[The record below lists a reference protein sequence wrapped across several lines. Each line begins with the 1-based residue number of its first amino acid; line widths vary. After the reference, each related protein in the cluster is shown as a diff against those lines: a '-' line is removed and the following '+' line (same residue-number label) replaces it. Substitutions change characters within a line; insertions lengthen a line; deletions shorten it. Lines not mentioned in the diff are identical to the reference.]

1 MAPVAKP
8 DKTYRT
14 RILVKL
20 LVNKANRVEK
30 VPARRVAATMTCL
43 GDSLG
48 TNGIRQPTGEQHDE
62 HIAYLKGRDND
73 SDLRGTEGELFDE

>member
-1 MAPVAKP
+1 
-8 DKTYRT
+8 
-14 RILVKL
+14 
-20 LVNKANRVEK
+20 
-30 VPARRVAATMTCL
+30 MTCL